1 MTTNKRRFEVSS
13 TIEDADWMDDL
24 DENIR
29 ELEKFLIVYDN
40 KELSDSNY

>member
-1 MTTNKRRFEVSS
+1 MEKKRRFEVSS

-29 ELEKFLIVYDN
+29 ELEKLLILSD
-40 KELSDSNY
+40 KKDLSDSNY